1 MADLKKTIEIIF
13 NGVDNLGGTVSNIRS
28 SLSGLE
34 TGIGTIADPL
44 ASVAEGILAADA
56 ALTALAAGG
65 LAYAYNKS
73 VEFESAQIELKKVM
87 GDQPAAID
95 AASRAAIDLSNTY
108 GQAATD
114 ILASTADFKQA
125 GFNAADAMILTR
137 DAMDLVIAGS
147 MEAGTASE
155 LLVSALKGFDAPASD
170 ARVLMD
176 ILNEVSNNYA
186 TNVEELGVGIAKLS
200 PILSQMGFSFEE
212 SAGLITPVIEVFRS
226 GDESARALRTGL
238 LNLTSDL
245 PRVAEALSAIGVS
258 QKDANGEMR
267 SGKDILL
274 DVQTAWA
281 GLTDNQKTYFTQL
294 LAGKDQAAKMAVVF
308 DTLEKQIQITN
319 TAMAASGSIAAE
331 VAARLKSAEVMVDRF
346 KVGFENLGIAV
357 GDQFRVAAT
366 GAVAGAVD
374 IEAALADLVT
384 AGAFD
389 DLFDGLEDF
398 SDRLGDFL
406 KGVAKALPEAFAEVD
421 FSGLL
426 DALSGLSDEIGA
438 FFGDLDLTDAGDL
451 SIALQGVVDAVA
463 GLINVTSGMAE
474 QLKPVWDVFVEG
486 VQRLSQADTEAQK
499 TFGNLLGAA
508 ELVAVAGVKIAAA
521 MAIIKESGADVENV
535 FNAVIGSI
543 KVVWNSMQVAFDS
556 IAAGIVNLLYK
567 INDALS
573 DVTFGET
580 SEGFAQKAAD
590 LKLLLEGIDLHQA
603 EQMQELIDG
612 ATQAMDGFTGRTR
625 DAADQ
630 VENFN
635 DKIAEVPA
643 EVETIVTIEADS
655 DDAAEVQRLLE
666 EDIPGTKD
674 VTVYP
679 VTDDMSFEEAYNA
692 LHGIAPDEKETNIV
706 PKVDDAAAKAAAD
719 KVAAAMAAQKT
730 MEVQATIDI
739 ANIEAGVERAKIMG
753 ETAQEAMKWSAKLDI
768 AEVEA
773 NAKIMVSAFESVNN
787 TINSTGDVLS
797 TVFGMLDE
805 DLSMQGTWAV
815 LDQITAENELREK
828 TFALQER
835 LTESQIRY
843 NDARTDAME
852 RGDAM
857 ITINGDG
864 LAPHLEAFMWEI
876 LSMIQVRANADGAE
890 FLMGI
895 S

>member
-13 NGVDNLGGTVSNIRS
+13 QGTDKLGGTVSNIRS

-56 ALTALAAGG
+56 ALAALAAGG
-65 LAYAYNKS
+65 LAYAYSKS
-73 VEFESAQIELKKVM
+73 VEFEGAQIELQKVM

-95 AASRAAIDLSNTY
+95 AAARAAIDLSNTY

-125 GFNAADAMILTR
+125 GFTAAEAMQLTK

-147 MEAGTASE
+147 MEASTASE

-274 DVQTAWA
+274 DVQTAWS

-308 DTLEKQIQITN
+308 DTLDKQIAITN
-319 TAMAASGSIAAE
+319 TALSASGSIATE
-331 VAARLKSAEVMVDRF
+331 VAARLQSAEVMVDRF

-374 IEAALADLVT
+374 IEAALADLVA

-398 SDRLGDFL
+398 SERLGDFL
-406 KGVAKALPEAFAEVD
+406 KEVARAMPEAFAEVD

-438 FFGDLDLTDAGDL
+438 FFGDLDLTDAADL
-451 SIALQGVVDAVA
+451 SKALQGVVDTVT

-474 QLKPVWDVFVEG
+474 QFKPVWDAIVVG
-486 VQRLSQADTEAQK
+486 VQRMSEMDTETQK
-499 TFGNLLGAA
+499 AFGNILGAA
-508 ELVAVAGVKIAAA
+508 ELVAMAGVKIAAA
-521 MAIIKESGADVENV
+521 MAVIKESGADVGRV
-535 FNAVIGSI
+535 WDAVAGSI
-543 KVVWNSMQVAFDS
+543 KAAWNILQVAFDTM
-556 IAAGIVNLLYK
+556 AGGIVNLLYK
-567 INDALS
+567 INDAMATVTWGDVSADFKARADELQSLLS
-573 DVTFGET
+573 AIDTDSAHQMAE
-580 SEGFAQKAAD
+580 ALD
-590 LKLLLEGIDLHQA
+590 GID
-603 EQMQELIDG
+603 
-612 ATQAMDGFTGRTR
+612 QAMAGITGSAE
-625 DAADQ
+625 AA
-630 VENFN
+630 
-635 DKIAEVPA
+635 AEKVLAVNTEIERVPA
-643 EVETIVTIEADS
+643 ETAPVITITADTA
-655 DDAAEVQRLLE
+655 DAAEVQRLLADE
-666 EDIPGTKD
+666 IPGEKT
-674 VTVYP
+674 VEVYP
-679 VTDDMSFEEAYNA
+679 VTDDMSFEEAYNR
-692 LHGIAPDEKETNIV
+692 LHGIAPDEKDTLII
-706 PKVDDAAAKAAAD
+706 PTVDDVAAAAAAD
-719 KVAAAMAAQKT
+719 QLAAAVSAEKV
-730 MEVQATIDI
+730 MEIQATIDI
-739 ANIEAGVERAKIMG
+739 AEIEAGVERAKILG
-753 ETAQEAMKWSAKLDI
+753 ETAQTAMEWQAKLDI
-768 AEVEA
+768 AEAEA
-773 NAKIMVSAFESVNN
+773 NARVMQSAFESVNN

-805 DLSMQGTWAV
+805 DLSMEGKWAV

-835 LTESQIRY
+835 LIDSQIRV
-843 NDARTDAME
+843 NDARAEALE

-857 ITINGDG
+857 ITVNGDG
-864 LAPHLEAFMWEI
+864 LAPHLEAFMWEV
-876 LSMIQVRANADGAE
+876 LSMIQVRANAEGAE
-890 FLMGI
+890 FLLGI